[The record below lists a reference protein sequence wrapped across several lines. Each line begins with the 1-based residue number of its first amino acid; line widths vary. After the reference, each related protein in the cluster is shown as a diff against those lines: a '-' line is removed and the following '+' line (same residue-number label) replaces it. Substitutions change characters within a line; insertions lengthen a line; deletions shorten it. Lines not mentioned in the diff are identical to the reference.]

1 MFTLGAETGF
11 VLPLGDS
18 IALTGGLRLQF
29 LNLSGE
35 IKTKD
40 KSKEEIIAA
49 RERFD
54 KSVDFTITTAM
65 IYVGLTY

>member
-11 VLPLGDS
+11 ILPLGDS
-18 IALTGGLRLQF
+18 VYLTGGLRLQF
-29 LNLSGE
+29 LTLTGE

-40 KSKEEIIAA
+40 KSQAEIIAA

-54 KSVDFTITTAM
+54 KAVDFTITTAM